1 MLLQYEPS
9 LSVDLKIEWGRGLR
23 HGGLP
28 LARFYTAC
36 ALLAVEHMHH
46 RGVVHRDIKVRAA
59 LRVSFSMITRAC
71 FCCWLVRWLVDW
83 FA

>member
-1 MLLQYEPS
+1 MLLHYEPS

-36 ALLAVEHMHH
+36 ALIAVEHMHH
-46 RGVVHRDIKVRAA
+46 KGVVHRDIKVRAA
-59 LRVSFSMITRAC
+59 V
-71 FCCWLVRWLVDW
+71 LV
-83 FA
+83 